1 MVRAAFLLVFAA
13 LSWLPRAADAQT
25 VFRCVGPDGRSAVG
39 PDRPHAA
46 LMGRILVVSGVL
58 LVAVPGRSLPPHAAS
73 NTAKEQARLAFTNPL
88 KSVFMY

>member
-1 MVRAAFLLVFAA
+1 
-13 LSWLPRAADAQT
+13 
-25 VFRCVGPDGRSAVG
+25 
-39 PDRPHAA
+39 
-46 LMGRILVVSGVL
+46 VVEDDEDPTSLRYGLAGVELGCVL